1 MDRMNKETLE
11 NWLLG
16 FVAACGENPPTKE
29 QWMTLVEAVKS
40 LHKRDW
46 VIHPPT
52 WTYTGTQWT
61 YTGTQNVNH
70 TSKEEKKIL
79 ND

>member
-1 MDRMNKETLE
+1 MNKETLE

-40 LHKRDW
+40 LHKRDS
-46 VIHPPT
+46 VIHPPS
-52 WTYTGTQWT
+52 WTYTGTHT
-61 YTGTQNVNH
+61 VNH
-70 TSKEEKKIL
+70 ASKEEKKIL